1 MRNLAPCI
9 IAGFIT
15 GVIQVTYC
23 LSFAVL
29 IFSGRLNPFSTIG
42 IDIAILSC
50 FWLTLVMAMKSS
62 IPGITTG
69 LQGTAAAVMALLITS
84 ITASIPAGARPQEML
99 GTVIASM
106 GLCTLFTGGFCWV
119 LGHLRLGKIFRLIP
133 FTVIAGFLAGIGWLI
148 FKGAIEVMI
157 GSNLTPDT
165 IPSLF
170 DPQLVTHWVIGVALG
185 LLMLVLT
192 KKYNHWAVI
201 PGCIL
206 VSFGIFYG
214 LLSIFKI
221 SLAEAYAHGWLL
233 SSAPENTAWAVLRTS
248 NLGDVNWQIIIQHLS
263 NHTFLLSLIILSTLE
278 LMLSISGVEIAMEE
292 DINLDQELK
301 VFGIGTMTTVFFGGM
316 IGCHSLSG
324 AIITNKLKA
333 QKRMTSLIT
342 AVILL
347 LFLMLSPNFITLMPR
362 PILGGLLG
370 YLGLS
375 LLVEWL
381 YKTYY
386 KLPKL
391 EYFSVLSIITT
402 IILFGFLEGI
412 ALGFI
417 LALVVFALNGGR
429 IWR

>member
-1 MRNLAPCI
+1 
-9 IAGFIT
+9 
-15 GVIQVTYC
+15 
-23 LSFAVL
+23 
-29 IFSGRLNPFSTIG
+29 
-42 IDIAILSC
+42 
-50 FWLTLVMAMKSS
+50 
-62 IPGITTG
+62 
-69 LQGTAAAVMALLITS
+69 MALLINS

-99 GTVIASM
+99 GTVIAAM
-106 GLCTLFTGGFCWV
+106 GLCSLFTGGFCWV
-119 LGHLRLGKIFRLIP
+119 LGHLRLGKIVRLIP

-157 GSNLTPDT
+157 GSNLTPDA
-165 IPSLF
+165 IPNLF
-170 DPQLVTHWVIGVALG
+170 NPQLVTHWVTGVALG
-185 LLMLVLT
+185 LLMLVLM

-201 PGCIL
+201 TGCIL

-214 LLSIFKI
+214 VLSIFKI
-221 SLAEAYAHGWLL
+221 SLAEAYAHGCLI

-324 AIITNKLKA
+324 AIITSNLKA
-333 QKRMTSLIT
+333 QKRLTSLIT
-342 AVILL
+342 AGILL
-347 LFLMLSPNFITLMPR
+347 LFLALSPNFITLMPR

-402 IILFGFLEGI
+402 IILFG
-412 ALGFI
+412 I
-417 LALVVFALNGGR
+417 LS
-429 IWR
+429 